1 MPPRIG
7 TASRRR
13 TFACDPAADQ
23 SLDAVPIVAIDLE
36 TTGGSPVTSRIVE
49 IAAVRYETGREAACL
64 VELVDPLVPIPPD
77 ATAIHGITDGM
88 VAGRRRLDE
97 LLPDVWK
104 FIDGA
109 VLLAHH
115 APFDAGFLAYE
126 LSKGSAVPPGNPILD
141 SCKLPRRVFH
151 GLPSYSLSSLS
162 LQFGIGRAQEH
173 RAGDDA
179 RACHAV
185 FQRCLDRLREQT
197 PDLCWKDLMESHG
210 QPLRFADFH
219 APWPRLPELKALR
232 RALRTSRPLR
242 IVYTTSAGH
251 ESERWI
257 TPLAIGQYRGA
268 VQVEAFC
275 HAVRERRTFR
285 LDRMLEVDPRARPP
299 A

>member
-1 MPPRIG
+1 MPPRLG

-13 TFACDPAADQ
+13 AFSGDPAADRPVV
-23 SLDAVPIVAIDLE
+23 SIPIVAIDLE

-49 IAAVRYETGREAACL
+49 IAAVRYEEGREVACL

-88 VAGRRRLDE
+88 VAGRLRLDE
-97 LLPDVWK
+97 VLPDVWK

-126 LSKGSAVPPGNPILD
+126 LSKGRAAAPGNPILD
-141 SCKLPRRVFH
+141 SCRLPRRVFH

-162 LQFGIGRAQEH
+162 AQFGIGRDQEH

-185 FQRCLDRLREQT
+185 FQRCLDRLREET
-197 PDLCWKDLMESHG
+197 PDLRWNQLLASHG
-210 QPLRFADFH
+210 QPLRFEDFH
-219 APWPRLPELKALR
+219 GPWPRLPELKALR
-232 RALRTSRPLR
+232 RALRYSRPLR
-242 IVYTTSAGH
+242 IVYASSGGF

-285 LDRMLEVDPRARPP
+285 LDRMLEVDARAVR
-299 A
+299 